1 VRASSTTKLRFK
13 QTDMARLQELP
24 PLNALVVFEA
34 ASRLGSFSRAGI
46 ELGLTQSAVS
56 RQIGKLEAF
65 IGSKLFIRA
74 VHGVHLTQIGE
85 SYAGDI
91 SRVLGDVAAVTE
103 GVRSWS
109 GPRQITIACSRGIAD
124 QWFMPRLKRMQQDIA
139 GLELR
144 LKVTDDIVHL
154 RLDEFDLAVFYRRER
169 PAGVNLIVLGR
180 EEIVPVAAPGLPP
193 LVEVPDPIIIGIED
207 TMNEW
212 QDWPHWWRSAELSPP
227 AAQRRWLLG
236 DYGLCIAAAM
246 QGVGYVLGWTWLIRE
261 QLNDGT
267 LVPVHDH
274 TMQSDGRFYLMRPAD
289 RHQRRI
295 VREVS
300 DWLIAHN
307 VNNDS

>member
-1 VRASSTTKLRFK
+1 MSKLG
-13 QTDMARLQELP
+13 QLP

-65 IGSKLFIRA
+65 IGSKLFARA
-74 VHGVHLTQIGE
+74 VHGVHLTPVGE
-85 SYAGDI
+85 AYAVDI
-91 SRVLGDVAAVTE
+91 ARALGDVAAVTE
-103 GVRSWS
+103 GIRSWA

-124 QWFMPRLKRMQQDIA
+124 QWFMPRLTRMQQEIA

-154 RLDEFDLAVFYRRER
+154 RLDEFDLAVFYRSER
-169 PAGVNLIVLGR
+169 PVGVNVTVLGR
-180 EEIVPVAAPGLPP
+180 EEIVPVSAPGLPP
-193 LVEVPDPIIIGIED
+193 LLEAANPVAIGIED
-207 TMNEW
+207 VMREW
-212 QDWPHWWRSAELSPP
+212 QDWPQWWQSAGIDP
-227 AAQRRWLLG
+227 ALQMRRWLLG
-236 DYGLCIAAAM
+236 DYGLCVAAAM
-246 QGVGYVLGWTWLIRE
+246 QGGGYVLGWTWLIRE
-261 QLNDGT
+261 QLEAGT
-267 LVPVHDH
+267 LVAAHAH
-274 TMQSDGRFYLMRPAD
+274 MMRSEGRFYLMRPAD

-307 VNNDS
+307 VSNDG

>member
-1 VRASSTTKLRFK
+1 MAKLQK
-13 QTDMARLQELP
+13 LP

-34 ASRLGSFSRAGI
+34 ASRLGSFSRAGL

-56 RQIGKLEAF
+56 RQISKLEAF
-65 IGSKLFIRA
+65 IGSKLFTRA

-85 SYAGDI
+85 AYAAGI
-91 SRVLGDVAAVTE
+91 SRVLGEVAAVTE
-103 GVRSWS
+103 GVRSWV

-124 QWFMPRLKRMQQDIA
+124 QWFMPRLTRMQQEIP

-154 RLDEFDLAVFYRRER
+154 RLDEFDLAVFYRSER

-193 LVEVPDPIIIGIED
+193 LMEIPDPIIIGIED
-207 TMNEW
+207 TMREW
-212 QDWPHWWRSAELSPP
+212 QDWPHWWRSAGLMPP
-227 AAQRRWLLG
+227 EGQRRWLLG
-236 DYGLCIAAAM
+236 DYGLCVAAAM
-246 QGVGYVLGWTWLIRE
+246 QGGGYVLGWTWLIRE
-261 QLNDGT
+261 QLDAGT
-267 LVPVHDH
+267 LVPVHEH
-274 TMQSDGRFYLMRPAD
+274 MMQSDGRFYLMRPAD
-289 RHQRRI
+289 RHQRKI

>member
-1 VRASSTTKLRFK
+1 MAKLHK
-13 QTDMARLQELP
+13 LP

-34 ASRLGSFSRAGI
+34 AARLGSFSRAGL

-65 IGSKLFIRA
+65 IGSKLFTRA

-85 SYAGDI
+85 AYAADI
-91 SRVLGDVAAVTE
+91 SRVLGEVAAVTE
-103 GVRSWS
+103 GVRSWV

-124 QWFMPRLKRMQQDIA
+124 QWFMPRLTRMQQEIP

-154 RLDEFDLAVFYRRER
+154 RLDEFDLAVFYRSER

-193 LVEVPDPIIIGIED
+193 LMDIPDPVIIGIED
-207 TMNEW
+207 TMREW
-212 QDWPHWWRSAELSPP
+212 QDWPHWWRSAGLAPP
-227 AAQRRWLLG
+227 EGQRRWLLG
-236 DYGLCIAAAM
+236 DYGLCVAAAM
-246 QGVGYVLGWTWLIRE
+246 QGGGYVLGWTWLIRE
-261 QLNDGT
+261 QLESGT
-267 LVPVHDH
+267 LVPVHNH

-289 RHQRRI
+289 RHQRKI

-300 DWLIAHN
+300 EWLIAHN
-307 VNNDS
+307 VNNES